1 MTKQSVTVKFR
12 NNEYSVAPNISLLCE
27 MEDELGNL
35 GRLHHNFCHETWKL
49 CDVVSIVHMMLAS
62 VDVTVDYQKLGERIL
77 KEGIVHYSQMV
88 KGFLTLAL
96 LGRRSN
102 YEH

>member
-1 MTKQSVTVKFR
+1 MTKQSVTVKFQ
-12 NNEYSVAPNISLLCE
+12 NNEYSVAPNMPLLCE

-35 GRLHHNFCHETWKL
+35 GRLHHNFCHETWKI

-62 VDVTVDYQKLGERIL
+62 VDVAVDYQKLGERIL
-77 KEGIVHYSQMV
+77 KEGVVQYSQAV

-96 LGRRSN
+96 LGRKSE
-102 YEH
+102 YEY